1 MLRKLLPENYETSPL
16 ESESG
21 ILQSLKNIELQLQK
35 ELAAKQSIIEKSW
48 AEVKR
53 LRDLLDRKD
62 QSIQELQAR
71 LAESQKHIDGNRQLI
86 NKVLS
91 DLAKTS
97 QDLEWYRRTY
107 EQRSFLGTIRQKL
120 FKK

>member
-16 ESESG
+16 ETESG
-21 ILQSLKNIELQLQK
+21 ILQSLKNIENQLQK
-35 ELAAKQSIIEKSW
+35 ELGVKQNIIEKSW
-48 AEVKR
+48 AEVR
-53 LRDLLDRKD
+53 HLRGQLDRKD
-62 QSIQELQAR
+62 ANIQELQAR
-71 LAESQKHIDGNRQLI
+71 LSESQKHIEGNRQLI
-86 NKVLS
+86 NKLLS

-107 EQRSFLGTIRQKL
+107 EQRSFLGTVRQKL